1 MTAILRIRGDFDI
14 LRPMIQKSDATGSVP
29 QTTKGD
35 SSVSSS
41 SQKTDTN
48 INANVSAQQ
57 NMFIAMTLSMSW
69 QLALVVIV
77 PIVGGH
83 FLDEHY
89 RMAPWLT
96 LVGLVVAIIG
106 VFGVLT
112 RTVSEANR
120 RVNDTKPED
129 KA

>member
-1 MTAILRIRGDFDI
+1 MTGILRFRGDFDI
-14 LRPMIQKSDATGSVP
+14 LRAMIQKSDATGSAP
-29 QTTKGD
+29 QAAKGESSITD
-35 SSVSSS
+35 SP
-41 SQKTDTN
+41 QKTDTN
-48 INANVSAQQ
+48 ITAQQ
-57 NMFIAMTLSMSW
+57 NMFIAMTLTMSW

-83 FLDEHY
+83 FLDDHY
-89 RMAPWLT
+89 KMTPWLT
-96 LVGLVVAIIG
+96 LAGLTVAIIG

-120 RVNDTKPED
+120 RVNDVNPEE

>member
-1 MTAILRIRGDFDI
+1 MTRILRARGDFDI
-14 LRPMIQKSDATGSVP
+14 LKPMIQKSDATSPVP
-29 QTTKGD
+29 QATKGD

-41 SQKTDTN
+41 PQKTDTN
-48 INANVSAQQ
+48 TTAQQ
-57 NMFIAMTLSMSW
+57 NMFVAMTLSMSW

-89 RMAPWLT
+89 HMTPLLT
-96 LVGLVVAIIG
+96 LAGLGVAIIG

-120 RVNDTKPED
+120 RVNETASED